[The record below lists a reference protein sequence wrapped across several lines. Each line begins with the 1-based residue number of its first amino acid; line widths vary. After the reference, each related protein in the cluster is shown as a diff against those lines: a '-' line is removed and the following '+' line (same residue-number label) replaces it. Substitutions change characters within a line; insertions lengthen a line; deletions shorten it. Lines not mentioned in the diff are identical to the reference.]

1 MMHDPNCLFCKII
14 AGQIPSKKVYEDEH
28 IFAFHDIAPWAPV
41 HFLMV
46 PKLHIASMAQL
57 APEHAALM
65 GHLMTLAPR
74 LALEQ
79 GCSPYPDGGYRIVT
93 NTGSEAG
100 QVVQSPCGS
109 ANPYLVGRCTCGALP
124 TYPFKLSACV

>member
-79 GCSPYPDGGYRIVT
+79 GGTPFARARDGRAPALAQGLRCSNPPCVR
-93 NTGSEAG
+93 AFLG
-100 QVVQSPCGS
+100 QAASHLESQ
-109 ANPYLVGRCTCGALP
+109 
-124 TYPFKLSACV
+124 

>member
-1 MMHDPNCLFCKII
+1 MHDPNCLFCKII

-79 GCSPYPDGGYRIVT
+79 GCSPYPDGCYRIVT
-93 NTGSEAG
+93 NTGSAAG
-100 QVVQSPCGS
+100 HVVHHLHVHVMGGPRPWLKG
-109 ANPYLVGRCTCGALP
+109 
-124 TYPFKLSACV
+124 